1 MDRQGPLSSV
11 RVVEFAGIGPGP
23 FCGMLLADMGADV
36 LRIDRR
42 DAKPAKRHQVTQRGR
57 RSLALDLKNPAA
69 AALCLELVE
78 RADIMFEGYRPG
90 VMERLGLGPDVAL
103 SRNPSLVYG
112 RMTGWGQ
119 TGPLAH
125 SAGHDI
131 NYIAIS
137 GALHAIGTSARP
149 VVPLNLI
156 GDYGGGALYL
166 AMGLLAALV
175 HARCTGQGQVVDA
188 AMCDGA
194 ASLMSYFYGLRA
206 EGSQRRE
213 RASNMLDSGAPFY
226 EVYRCSDGEWIA
238 LGAIEPQFYAILLEK
253 LGLEHEGLAKQME
266 RDGWPSD
273 KERIAAVIARKSRAE
288 WCAILEGSDAC
299 FAPVL
304 EMDEAPA
311 HHHHRARKTF
321 VDLAGVVQPA
331 PAPRFSSTPGAIQ
344 GPPPTIGQH
353 NLSAL
358 RDWGLSEEL
367 IDRLRR
373 DSVI

>member
-188 AMCDGA
+188 AICDGA

>member
-288 WCAILEGSDAC
+288 WCAILEGTDAC